1 MNDEFEL
8 RLIVQARRDGIARHV
23 VGAVIRRDG
32 AVLLLARSS
41 DDFMGG
47 MYEFPSGQ
55 VDDGERLER
64 ALRREVAEET
74 GLTVDRIERYLG
86 SFDYTS
92 QSGSPTRQF
101 NFLVSVAAST
111 NIILTEHDGYVWC
124 SPEAVERHPTSTSV
138 EQVLARLFRTA

>member
-1 MNDEFEL
+1 MNDEFESL
-8 RLIVQARRDGIARHV
+8 LIDQARRDGIARHV

-47 MYEFPSGQ
+47 MYELPSGQ
-55 VDDGERLER
+55 VDDGERLEH

-74 GLTVDRIERYLG
+74 GLKVDWIERYLG

-92 QSGSPTRQF
+92 QNGSATRQF

-111 NIILTEHDGYVWC
+111 SVVLSEHDGYVWC
-124 SPEAVERHPTSTSV
+124 SPEAVERHPTSMSV
-138 EQVLARLFRTA
+138 KQVLARLSRST